1 MRFVPEKQD
10 WGPNAWS
17 LIHYTALAYP
27 SQPTDVD
34 KENYKT
40 FYYSLQN
47 TLPCPKCALN
57 YQRHLKDIPIDEAL
71 VGPEELFKWTID
83 IHNEVNKELGKR
95 KYSYQEVSDK
105 YIKKEENT
113 DKTFICLAIILL
125 LIFIG
130 IFLFNRF
137 K

>member
-34 KENYKT
+34 KENYKN

-71 VGPEELFKWTID
+71 VDPEELFKWTID

-95 KYSYQEVSDK
+95 KYSYEEVSDK

>member
-10 WGPNAWS
+10 WGPEAWS

-27 SQPTDVD
+27 VQPTDAD

-47 TLPCPKCALN
+47 TLPCPKCAKN

-71 VGPEELFKWTID
+71 DGPEELFKWTID

-95 KYSYQEVSDK
+95 KYSYEEVSDK
-105 YIKKEENT
+105 YIKKKEN
-113 DKTFICLAIILL
+113 KIFICLAILLL

>member
-1 MRFVPEKQD
+1 MKYNLEQKD
-10 WGPNAWS
+10 WGPSAWS
-17 LIHYTALAYP
+17 FIHYVALGYP
-27 SQPTDVD
+27 DNPTEND
-34 KENYKT
+34 KDNYKN
-40 FYYSLQN
+40 FYYSLQY
-47 TLPCPKCALN
+47 TLPCPKCAKN
-57 YQRHLKDIPIDEAL
+57 YQRHLKDIPIEEAL
-71 VGPEELFKWTID
+71 GNSSELFKWTID

-130 IFLFNRF
+130 IFLVNRY

>member
-1 MRFVPEKQD
+1 MGFIPEKQD
-10 WGPNAWS
+10 WGPSAWS
-17 LIHYTALAYP
+17 FIHYTALAYP
-27 SQPTDVD
+27 VQPTETD

-47 TLPCPKCALN
+47 TLPCPKCAEN

-95 KYSYQEVSDK
+95 KYSYEEVSDK
-105 YIKKEENT
+105 YIKKKEN
-113 DKTFICLAIILL
+113 KIFICLAILLL

-130 IFLFNRF
+130 IVLFNRF

>member
-1 MRFVPEKQD
+1 MELTPDRNN

-17 LIHYTALAYP
+17 FIHYVALGYP
-27 SQPTDVD
+27 TNPTDND

-47 TLPCPKCALN
+47 TLPCQKCAAN
-57 YQRHLKDIPIDEAL
+57 YQRHLKDIPIDSAL
-71 VGPEELFKWTID
+71 EGPQELFKWTID

>member
-1 MRFVPEKQD
+1 MGFIPEKLD
-10 WGPNAWS
+10 WGPSAWS
-17 LIHYTALAYP
+17 FIHYTALAYP
-27 SQPTDVD
+27 VQPTETD

-47 TLPCPKCALN
+47 TLPCPKCAKN

-71 VGPEELFKWTID
+71 DGPEELFKWTID

-95 KYSYQEVSDK
+95 KYSYEEVSDK
-105 YIKKEENT
+105 YIKKKEN
-113 DKTFICLAIILL
+113 KIFICLAILLL